1 LPSAT
6 KTTSGV
12 LLRVHG
18 ERAIWTLRCAAV
30 PGMCGH
36 VPGPHRCGA
45 RASRIVCPA
54 LSLSAMQLARV
65 HAPFCACPQ
74 ACRGRGLAAVLW
86 RLSTSYFAACCCVV
100 MSYVSPVC
108 VFALWVCLCA
118 HARARMCAG
127 GMAMRKM
134 EIRDSAIGPP
144 DGRGE
149 FSRSN
154 RLRLNLLRM
163 PLLRSMLAS
172 ARAVAVALRPIIAC
186 FTPQLGS
193 VYRWTS
199 TARDVGVCWCGEAK
213 GSQRD
218 SLCDSGLASSVQ
230 RGVSCRRVR
239 AWRAETRGMTWVCRT
254 K

>member
-1 LPSAT
+1 MRRPGLPHRVPCPLPVCDAACSCARA
-6 KTTSGV
+6 
-12 LLRVHG
+12 LLRVPPG
-18 ERAIWTLRCAAV
+18 MSRAWPGGCALAAEHQLLCCLLLRC
-30 PGMCGH
+30 H
-36 VPGPHRCGA
+36 VLRQPCVR
-45 RASRIVCPA
+45 VCPVGVFVC
-54 LSLSAMQLARV
+54 ARSRAHV
-65 HAPFCACPQ
+65 
-74 ACRGRGLAAVLW
+74 CR
-86 RLSTSYFAACCCVV
+86 
-100 MSYVSPVC
+100 
-108 VFALWVCLCA
+108 
-118 HARARMCAG
+118 

-213 GSQRD
+213 GSQHD

>member
-1 LPSAT
+1 MASARFGHCAAQPSLVCAAMCRGPIVAAPGPPASCALPSPC
-6 KTTSGV
+6 
-12 LLRVHG
+12 
-18 ERAIWTLRCAAV
+18 LRCSLLV
-30 PGMCGH
+30 CTRPS
-36 VPGPHRCGA
+36 A
-45 RASRIVCPA
+45 RAPR
-54 LSLSAMQLARV
+54 
-65 HAPFCACPQ
+65 
-74 ACRGRGLAAVLW
+74 RGLAAVLW